1 MITMWDVLQLP
12 CMRGAQVVAGR
23 GGLSR
28 RVQSVSVLEYTVPS
42 PMQARLFRNIDIAED
57 ELAITA
63 MVDVKDDPAAQCD
76 VIRRLHAYGDVG
88 ILLYY
93 VGIFVNEI
101 DERVLRTAD
110 ELDFVLVCMPRN
122 DPSLRYSDAISEIMN
137 AVFRDENGSSGFVT
151 EILRRVSELPATGR
165 SMDAMLRMLAERT
178 GTVLELRDSR
188 MNPLNRAVCS
198 GISEE
203 QVQRAME
210 ELAEQDAEAGA
221 AGDLY
226 YARSVIRKSGV
237 PDMTL
242 IVLQT
247 CGALAENMVRQ
258 LAEAVQLYISI
269 WSDRHGRD
277 DSQELLRAILVDEP
291 MKMHQLARQLS
302 VDLKAMQGMLVIKP
316 GKPGGENLRRLLE
329 AAEQQF
335 IAGKPLLAEEF
346 EGNAVLFVR
355 RETFRT
361 QHAFMNSI
369 SEAVHAQDPKAKV
382 YVCYYL
388 PDGEA
393 IRRAWNILSNY
404 ADLAFKLY
412 PEHRWFS
419 LQDLQY
425 AEQCAEII
433 AKGEQEVRRRME
445 PLAPLDTE
453 EPVLRRELYQT
464 LAVYLL
470 DSATNVGEAAR
481 RMFLHRNTIK
491 YRLHKISEDLGYP
504 PDLMPE
510 LQAIYQAVALRRLMG
525 E

>member
-1 MITMWDVLQLP
+1 MVTMWDVMRLP
-12 CMRGAQVVAGR
+12 CMRGARVVAGH
-23 GGLSR
+23 GGLNR
-28 RVQSVSVLEYTVPS
+28 RIQAVSVLEYTAPT
-42 PMQARLFRNIDIAED
+42 PMQASLFRNLEIVED
-57 ELAITA
+57 ELAISA
-63 MVDVKDDPAAQCD
+63 MVDVKDDPDAQCD
-76 VIRRLHAYGDVG
+76 VIRRLSAYGDVG
-88 ILLYY
+88 MLLYY
-93 VGIFVNEI
+93 VGIFMEKI
-101 DERVLRTAD
+101 DEKVLRTAD
-110 ELDFVLVCMPRN
+110 ELDFVLVCMPEK
-122 DPSLRYSDAISEIMN
+122 DPTLRYSDAISEIMN
-137 AVFRDENGSSGFVT
+137 AIFRDKSSNSNFVT
-151 EILRRVSELPATGR
+151 EILRRVSELPAAGR
-165 SMDAMLRMLAERT
+165 SMDVMLRMLAERT

-188 MNPLNRAVCS
+188 MNPLNRATCG

-203 QVQRAME
+203 QIRRAME
-210 ELAEQDAEAGA
+210 ELANQEGA
-221 AGDLY
+221 VGSAGDLY
-226 YARSVIRKSGV
+226 YARTMIRKSGA
-237 PDMTL
+237 PDMSL
-242 IVLQT
+242 IVLQA
-247 CGALAENMVRQ
+247 CGAVAENMLRQ

-269 WSDRHGRD
+269 WSERHGRS
-277 DSQELLRAILVDEP
+277 DSQELLRAILMDEP

-302 VDLKAMQGMLVIKP
+302 VDLEAMQGMLVIRP
-316 GKPGGENLRRLLE
+316 GKPGGENLQRLLE

-346 EGNAVLFVR
+346 EGSAVLFVR

-361 QHAFMNSI
+361 QNAFMDSI
-369 SEAVHAQDPKAKV
+369 SEAVHARDPKAKV

-388 PDGEA
+388 PDGDA
-393 IRRAWNILSNY
+393 IRRAWNTLSNY
-404 ADLAFKLY
+404 AELAVKLY

-445 PLAPLDTE
+445 PLTPLDTE
-453 EPVLRRELYQT
+453 EPVLRKELYQT

-470 DSATNVGEAAR
+470 DSATNVGEAAK

-510 LQAIYQAVALRRLMG
+510 LQAIYQAVALRRLIG

>member
-1 MITMWDVLQLP
+1 MITMWDIMRLP
-12 CMRGAQVVAGR
+12 CMRGARVVAGR
-23 GGLSR
+23 GGLNR
-28 RVQSVSVLEYTVPS
+28 RIQAVSVLEYTDPT
-42 PMQARLFRNIDIAED
+42 PMQASLFRNLEIKED
-57 ELAITA
+57 ELAISA
-63 MVDVKDDPAAQCD
+63 MVDVKDDPDAQCD
-76 VIRRLHAYGDVG
+76 VIRRLNAYGDVG
-88 ILLYY
+88 MLLYY
-93 VGIFVNEI
+93 VGIFVKEI
-101 DERVLRTAD
+101 DEKVLRTAD
-110 ELDFVLVCMPRN
+110 ELNFVLVCMPEN
-122 DPSLRYSDAISEIMN
+122 DGSLRYSDAISEIMN
-137 AVFRDENGSSGFVT
+137 LIFREETSNSSFVT
-151 EILRRVSELPATGR
+151 EILRRVSELPPAGR

-188 MNPLNRAVCS
+188 MNPLNRAVCG
-198 GISEE
+198 GISRE
-203 QVQRAME
+203 QIQRAME
-210 ELAEQDAEAGA
+210 EMSGQDTVSGA

-226 YARSVIRKSGV
+226 YARTPIRCSGM

-242 IVLQT
+242 IVLQA
-247 CGALAENMVRQ
+247 CGAVAENMMRQ
-258 LAEAVQLYISI
+258 LAEVVQLYISI
-269 WSDRHGRD
+269 WSDRHSRGD
-277 DSQELLRAILVDEP
+277 AQELLRAILLDEP

-302 VDLKAMQGMLVIKP
+302 VDLSAIQGMLVIRP
-316 GKPGGENLRRLLE
+316 GKPGGENLQRLLE

-346 EGNAVLFVR
+346 EGCAVLLVR
-355 RETFRT
+355 RETFRA
-361 QHAFMNSI
+361 QNAFMNSI
-369 SEAVHAQDPKAKV
+369 SEAVQAEDPEARV

-393 IRRAWNILSNY
+393 IRRAWNTLSNY
-404 ADLAFKLY
+404 ADFAAKLY

-419 LQDLQY
+419 LQDAQY
-425 AEQCAEII
+425 AAQCADII

-445 PLAPLDTE
+445 PLAPLDAE
-453 EPVLRRELYQT
+453 EPMLRRELYQT